1 MQNNHRSYLHVER
14 DESSEDAATE
24 QFKPEDL
31 AELLFDVRAEREQDG
46 TLSTQ
51 RRSKAPAPPPPSAKR
66 NACTATQDLR
76 SEVLAKSPRPGPR
89 AGGPVEAVS
98 GDSHVLALSVLLV
111 LATAGTGALFFLL

>member
-31 AELLFDVRAEREQDG
+31 AELLFDVRAEREQEG
-46 TLSTQ
+46 TLPTQ
-51 RRSKAPAPPPPSAKR
+51 HRSKAPAPPSTKHTAY
-66 NACTATQDLR
+66 TATQDLR
-76 SEVLAKSPRPGPR
+76 SEVLAKFPRPGPR

-98 GDSHVLALSVLLV
+98 GGSRVLVLSVLLV
-111 LATAGTGALFFLL
+111 LATAGTGALLFLL